1 MMKGLILK
9 DFYSLK
15 VYTKTMALL
24 LVVYA
29 AMGLYSRNV
38 AFLGSFLGVLCV
50 ILSTTSFTYDKYY
63 KWDEYA
69 VSLPI
74 RRSAIVLAKYIS
86 TVLIILAAVLFTMA
100 LSFLLELF
108 DAHAIS
114 MEFLQKT
121 VLTNYLTTGV
131 FLLFPAILLP
141 IMFKFGPDK
150 GRIAMFVVVGGMSLL
165 VVALGQLASIYLPD
179 SVQGLKTILNNEA
192 AFLPIL
198 LILPLIVLAIFVL
211 SYFIACAVYKR
222 REF

>member
-1 MMKGLILK
+1 MKGLILK
-9 DFYSLK
+9 DFYSMK
-15 VYTKTMALL
+15 IYTKTMVLL
-24 LVVYA
+24 LIVYA

-69 VSLPI
+69 VSLPV
-74 RRSAIVLAKYIS
+74 RRRTIVLAKYIS
-86 TVLIILAAVLFTMA
+86 TVLIILAAVLFTIV
-100 LSFLLELF
+100 LSSLLELF
-108 DAHAIS
+108 DAHTIS

-121 VLTNYLTTGV
+121 FLTNYLTTGI

-150 GRIAMFVVVGGMSLL
+150 GRIAMFIVVGGMSLL
-165 VVALGQLASIYLPD
+165 VVALGQLASMYLPNAMQD
-179 SVQGLKTILNNEA
+179 LKALLNSDA
-192 AFLPIL
+192 SLLPVLLVLPL
-198 LILPLIVLAIFVL
+198 LILVVFIL